1 METKDYLSAYYQHY
15 DEDGRLARNR
25 RGQVEY
31 ATTMAYLRRYLS
43 PGCRVLEIGA
53 GTGRYSIT
61 LAAEGYD
68 VTAVELLPHNLNQLR
83 RKITP
88 SMNIQALQGNALD
101 LSMLDSAQYDVTLLL
116 GPLYHLFTREDKHQ
130 AISEA
135 LRVTTPGGVVMAAYC
150 IAEGSI
156 IEYAFRQSHLQRL
169 IQEGMLDPET
179 FITTSKPS
187 DLFELVRKS
196 DIDRLMA
203 DFPVERLHYVALE
216 GFAYFLRQELE
227 ADEALFQMFLK
238 YHLTVCEQADLVG
251 ATAHSLDIFRKR

>member
-31 ATTMAYLRRYLS
+31 ATTLAYLRRYLS

-88 SMNIQALQGNALD
+88 GMNIQALQGNALD

-156 IEYAFRQSHLQRL
+156 IEYAFRQGHLQRL

>member
-1 METKDYLSAYYQHY
+1 
-15 DEDGRLARNR
+15 
-25 RGQVEY
+25 
-31 ATTMAYLRRYLS
+31 
-43 PGCRVLEIGA
+43 
-53 GTGRYSIT
+53 
-61 LAAEGYD
+61 
-68 VTAVELLPHNLNQLR
+68 
-83 RKITP
+83 
-88 SMNIQALQGNALD
+88 
-101 LSMLDSAQYDVTLLL
+101 
-116 GPLYHLFTREDKHQ
+116 
-130 AISEA
+130 
-135 LRVTTPGGVVMAAYC
+135 
-150 IAEGSI
+150 
-156 IEYAFRQSHLQRL
+156 
-169 IQEGMLDPET
+169 MLDPET

>member
-88 SMNIQALQGNALD
+88 GMNIQALQGNALD

-116 GPLYHLFTREDKHQ
+116 GPIYHLFTREDKHQ

-156 IEYAFRQSHLQRL
+156 IEYAFRQGHLQRL

-227 ADEALFQMFLK
+227 ADEALCQMFLK

>member
-88 SMNIQALQGNALD
+88 GMNIQALQGNALD

-156 IEYAFRQSHLQRL
+156 IEYAFRQGHLQRL

-227 ADEALFQMFLK
+227 ADAALFQMFLK

>member
-88 SMNIQALQGNALD
+88 GMNIQALQGNALD

-135 LRVTTPGGVVMAAYC
+135 LRVTTPGGVIMAAYC

-156 IEYAFRQSHLQRL
+156 IEYAFRQGHLQRL

>member
-88 SMNIQALQGNALD
+88 GMNIQALQGNALD

-135 LRVTTPGGVVMAAYC
+135 LRVTKPGGVVMAAYC

-156 IEYAFRQSHLQRL
+156 IEYAFRQGHLQRL

>member
-88 SMNIQALQGNALD
+88 GMNIQALQGNALD

-156 IEYAFRQSHLQRL
+156 IEYAFRQGHLQRL

>member
-83 RKITP
+83 RKIP
-88 SMNIQALQGNALD
+88 PGMNIQALQGNALD

-156 IEYAFRQSHLQRL
+156 IEYAFRQGHLQRL

>member
-88 SMNIQALQGNALD
+88 GMNIQALQGNALD

-116 GPLYHLFTREDKHQ
+116 GPIYHLFTREDKHQ

-156 IEYAFRQSHLQRL
+156 IEYAFRQGHLQRL